1 MIKIIV
7 SHVVVVIDVFR
18 VLDNHNKTVFIVV
31 VPENYNILVV
41 SVFDLVNLGL
51 PFEIQ
56 QEVIVLNWTIV
67 RQVDVAIKV
76 SVTLTGCTNENII
89 NRLVVTMGFEQHV
102 FGMYSTIVLVWVV
115 KLFDRTTIYDSI
127 NPILVLNV
135 SINLF

>member
-56 QEVIVLNWTIV
+56 QEVIVLN
-67 RQVDVAIKV
+67 
-76 SVTLTGCTNENII
+76 
-89 NRLVVTMGFEQHV
+89 
-102 FGMYSTIVLVWVV
+102 
-115 KLFDRTTIYDSI
+115 
-127 NPILVLNV
+127 
-135 SINLF
+135 